1 VAGITSVLS
10 NIVLDSWPMAS
21 ILLFGGDEALL
32 EGLSQSLVALGHVP
46 VVAHSISEVGELARR
61 ESPLLVIADR
71 AVVRGLDLVGL
82 PLLALGPLVL
92 YRRSDEVAEPLH
104 PTMQRAVLADLT
116 LPLERNR
123 LMALVQRMEARSR
136 LTGRSG
142 RTTPTETRAQ

>member
-1 VAGITSVLS
+1 M
-10 NIVLDSWPMAS
+10 LDSWPMAS

-32 EGLSQSLVALGHVP
+32 EGLSQSLVALGHTP
-46 VVAHSISEVGELARR
+46 AVAHSLSEVADLAQR
-61 ESPLLVIADR
+61 EPPLLVIADR
-71 AVVRGLDLVGL
+71 SIVRGLDLVGL

-92 YRRSDEVAEPLH
+92 YRRTHEPAEPLH

-136 LTGRSG
+136 TTGRTSG
-142 RTTPTETRAQ
+142 KTPTESRTI